1 MNRIERFDVA
11 QPTIIVKHINGEVTV
26 EPSSDG
32 STTIELS
39 GTSRNAEE
47 LISQSQIEARGD
59 QILVVVSKPRRRFG
73 RVVISRDE
81 AVAVR
86 LKVPASTSLNI
97 TTVSG
102 DVRSSAE
109 CDDTRVTSVSGDV
122 EIYGTI
128 NDGLVTTVSGELII
142 DASFADLTTK
152 SVSGDMRITAHG
164 GRSLTASSVSGDIDV
179 FIRPGL
185 GIDIDA
191 KTLSGELE
199 SSIPLDGQT
208 GNERVPLKIVGK
220 TISGDINVRRASV

>member
-1 MNRIERFDVA
+1 MNRIEHFDIA
-11 QPTIIVKHINGEVTV
+11 APTVMVKHINGSITV
-26 EPSSDG
+26 ESSDDG
-32 STTIELS
+32 TTTVELS
-39 GTSRNAEE
+39 GTSSAAEE
-47 LISQSQIEARGD
+47 LIAQSQIESQGE

-73 RVVISRDE
+73 RVYISRNE
-81 AVAVR
+81 AVSVR
-86 LKVPASTSLNI
+86 LKVPKATNLNI

-102 DVRSSAE
+102 DVRSSAS

-122 EIYGTI
+122 EIYGTL
-128 NDGLVTTVSGELII
+128 NDGLVTTVSGDLII
-142 DASFADLTTK
+142 DGSFEDLIAK

-164 GRSLTASSVSGDIDV
+164 GRSLSTSSVSGDIDV

-208 GNERVPLKIVGK
+208 GNENVPLKIVGK
-220 TISGDINVRRASV
+220 TISGDINVRRA